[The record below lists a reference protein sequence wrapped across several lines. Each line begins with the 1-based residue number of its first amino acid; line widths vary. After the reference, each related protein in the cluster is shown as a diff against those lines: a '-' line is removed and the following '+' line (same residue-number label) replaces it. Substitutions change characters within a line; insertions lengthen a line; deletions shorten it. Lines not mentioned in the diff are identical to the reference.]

1 MGGGYSFVYS
11 SYDYVNV
18 HGDPISN
25 KCKIKE
31 NVKYKDLLTKTYIST
46 PTVLYDRNFY
56 GNVKMP
62 LRRTGQDYA
71 FWLTL
76 LKSGNA
82 FGIDEVLVHVTKRG
96 DSLSKNKF
104 QSLKDV
110 YETQIELE
118 HIGKTR
124 VTFNVIRYCIYA
136 VTKKLG
142 MRFV

>member
-1 MGGGYSFVYS
+1 
-11 SYDYVNV
+11 
-18 HGDPISN
+18 
-25 KCKIKE
+25 
-31 NVKYKDLLTKTYIST
+31 
-46 PTVLYDRNFY
+46 
-56 GNVKMP
+56 MP